1 MKDILKNKYF
11 VSTANFAILLFFVV
25 FLTFKLRFAYVMND
39 DIVDLIVADQPT
51 FYHGRFFSELIS
63 FFTVKILPN
72 ILKINIQD
80 FAIIS
85 EGLFKAVCFVI
96 LIHVIGKVFYND
108 KQYNIFI
115 CFLNIL
121 TFFTLFSMLFDLNF
135 INCFSTLQFFNGYLS
150 PLILFILLWLRLL
163 NLYKINNIQ
172 SCNNIEF
179 KSFVY
184 IILLS
189 VLTTMGNEEIG
200 IVSFLIVLNIILK
213 NILKREKLKTEFL
226 IAFLSISITSFFVF
240 TSKGLTCLWD
250 WYNLKINLNVSFSNL
265 ANFTSI
271 FYNEIICKNYL
282 LWFPIVF
289 MFCTLYTKKH
299 RDEETKQIL
308 TFNLFSYVSF
318 FIFFF
323 ALFFLGETNVY
334 QNEEIYKYWI
344 TYPALLI
351 GFKVFLYVSNLSL
364 YSQIHSKYSRKYKIL
379 FIFVLLISILI
390 YNFNNFEKIY
400 LSDYNAKRTIYIAD
414 KYSVFYFRKKQTAI
428 LPKENID
435 CIMPISNNLMP
446 VDLNTEA
453 YKSKI
458 YYKEKYSYLYYINYL
473 YNVDVS
479 YGMKFDFYKNAE
491 SSFFKNGGT
500 LTEEELKNL
509 KFSNI

>member
-1 MKDILKNKYF
+1 MKNILKNKYI

-250 WYNLKINLNVSFSNL
+250 WYNLKINLNVSFSN
-265 ANFTSI
+265 
-271 FYNEIICKNYL
+271 
-282 LWFPIVF
+282 
-289 MFCTLYTKKH
+289 
-299 RDEETKQIL
+299 
-308 TFNLFSYVSF
+308 
-318 FIFFF
+318 
-323 ALFFLGETNVY
+323 
-334 QNEEIYKYWI
+334 
-344 TYPALLI
+344 
-351 GFKVFLYVSNLSL
+351 
-364 YSQIHSKYSRKYKIL
+364 
-379 FIFVLLISILI
+379 
-390 YNFNNFEKIY
+390 
-400 LSDYNAKRTIYIAD
+400 
-414 KYSVFYFRKKQTAI
+414 
-428 LPKENID
+428 
-435 CIMPISNNLMP
+435 
-446 VDLNTEA
+446 
-453 YKSKI
+453 
-458 YYKEKYSYLYYINYL
+458 
-473 YNVDVS
+473 
-479 YGMKFDFYKNAE
+479 
-491 SSFFKNGGT
+491 
-500 LTEEELKNL
+500 
-509 KFSNI
+509 